1 MSGPDLTEAPDSIP
15 MDAAN
20 LIAQIV
26 SANVTNL
33 AATTDRIIEALTDRA
48 QDAEATL
55 AAVRTGIVRLIDGDY
70 APTTAALERALWPS
84 EDCVAVYRERL
95 KDLG

>member
-1 MSGPDLTEAPDSIP
+1 MTTETPDSIP

-26 SANVTNL
+26 GANVDSL
-33 AATTDRIIEALTDRA
+33 AATTDRIIESLTDRA

-55 AAVRTGIVRLIDGDY
+55 AAVRTDVVRLIEGDY

-84 EDCVAVYRERL
+84 MDAVAVMRERL
-95 KDLG
+95 RDLG